1 MKLSYNE
8 HLFKLI
14 SLHKVELYHSC
25 KYFSCFLLP
34 SQAAD
39 IRQVNLILSHQVL
52 QVKSLRSQTEPMCH
66 VLLDRLVV
74 LNHAYDRFSYNHTAL
89 TIRAVTQK

>member
-1 MKLSYNE
+1 MKLDYNE

-14 SLHKVELYHSC
+14 SLYKVELFCRH
-25 KYFSCFLLP
+25 KL
-34 SQAAD
+34 Q

-74 LNHAYDRFSYNHTAL
+74 LNHVYDRFSYNHTAL
-89 TIRAVTQK
+89 TIRAVTQE